1 VESTIFNLRKKADLE
16 LQAGNIEAFQ
26 RIQTTIADLQKT
38 TGAVTGIERE
48 KNARGNET
56 GSQCGD

>member
-1 VESTIFNLRKKADLE
+1 MDTQENAENTIFDLRKKADLE

-38 TGAVTGIERE
+38 TGALHGAER
-48 KNARGNET
+48 KDNART
-56 GSQCGD
+56 A